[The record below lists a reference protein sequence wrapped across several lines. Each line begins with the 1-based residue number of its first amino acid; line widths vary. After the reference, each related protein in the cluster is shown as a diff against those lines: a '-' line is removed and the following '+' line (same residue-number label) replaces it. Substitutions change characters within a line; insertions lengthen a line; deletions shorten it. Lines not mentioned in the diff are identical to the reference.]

1 MKVSREVIND
11 SIHLITDY
19 QYENDNI
26 GINLE
31 LINTEKS
38 NKVSRIPSMPISSV
52 NATRF
57 NFDKNE
63 ITLNSNIQFIDDT
76 IYTIIKQSESNI
88 TRVKIPDEVFAE
100 EMIQTCLLEKKT
112 LKNMPTFNRH
122 IDEKIEEIKE
132 AALENNYLIKT
143 ESFNYKLY
151 IYNED
156 DELLGIAN
164 RLMQTNTDDLYMIGE
179 YIGKRIEFAKL
190 KIDMCINDFLT
201 LQLTDVVY
209 DSSTNGTINYVK
221 IDISHAYCKKI
232 DVQYDNIK
240 IEKPKTLALPNQN
253 NYDSTEDYLSRLL
266 DMNSTK
272 ELTDFYKLNRISKV
286 PTINVNK
293 YLIW

>member
-1 MKVSREVIND
+1 MIVNREVINN
-11 SIHLITDY
+11 STHLITDY
-19 QYENDNI
+19 QYNDDNI

-38 NKVSRIPSMPISSV
+38 NKVSRIPSMPISSTT
-52 NATRF
+52 ATRF
-57 NFDKNE
+57 NFNKNE

-76 IYTIIKQSESNI
+76 IYTIIKQSENDI
-88 TRVKIPDEVFAE
+88 TRVKISDEVFAE
-100 EMIQTCLLEKKT
+100 EMIQTCLIEKKT
-112 LKNMPTFNRH
+112 LKNMPIFNRH

-143 ESFNYKLY
+143 DSFNYKLY

-164 RLMQTNTDDLYMIGE
+164 RLMQTKTDDLYMIGE
-179 YIGKRIEFAKL
+179 YIGKKIEFAKL

-221 IDISHAYCKKI
+221 VDTSHAYCKKV
-232 DVQYDNIK
+232 DTQYDNIK

-266 DMNSTK
+266 DINSTK

-286 PTINVNK
+286 PTIDVNK